1 MLAETQ
7 TAKQSE
13 KLGIIQ
19 RFVKWYTTSK
29 KRIEEQKQQR
39 QNNPDQSVYSDDP
52 RDTQEDDME
61 EDLALLDDND
71 MGW

>member
-1 MLAETQ
+1 VLAETQ

>member
-1 MLAETQ
+1 VLAETQ

-52 RDTQEDDME
+52 RDAQEDDME

>member
-1 MLAETQ
+1 VLAETQ

-39 QNNPDQSVYSDDP
+39 QNNPDQSVYSDNP